1 MISAALPSKALIGMV
16 HVGALPGTPRAS
28 QSVGELVRQA
38 VQEVWVL
45 AEGGCD
51 VILVENM
58 HDLPYLQ
65 REVGPEIVASMTAV
79 CRAINEAT
87 DLP

>member
-1 MISAALPSKALIGMV
+1 MISVALPPKALIGMV

-28 QSVGELVRQA
+28 QSVDELVRQA

-58 HDLPYLQ
+58 HDLP
-65 REVGPEIVASMTAV
+65 
-79 CRAINEAT
+79 
-87 DLP
+87 